1 MNSKERYF
9 FIGESDI
16 ATTGEA
22 AMFSL
27 SSFLGMTPQ
36 NSARVQLHFKARC
49 GEELDDL
56 VVFTINQT
64 TPAINTKTFM
74 ERVVGILQTQKVFTT
89 LNDSE
94 AGVSALPH
102 EIFSTNSIT
111 TEAGS

>member
-9 FIGESDI
+9 FVGESDI

-22 AMFSL
+22 AMFPL

-56 VVFTINQT
+56 VTFTINVS
-64 TPAINTKTFM
+64 TKTFM

-89 LNDSE
+89 INDGE

>member
-9 FIGESDI
+9 FVGESDI

-22 AMFSL
+22 CMFPL

-36 NSARVQLHFKARC
+36 NAGRVQLHFKARC

-56 VVFTINQT
+56 VVFTIQT
-64 TPAINTKTFM
+64 SVVNTKTFM

-89 LNDSE
+89 LNDGE
-94 AGVSALPH
+94 ASVSALPH